1 MKVWDKKP
9 IGTVLA
15 LTKSEAIELG
25 ITEQAVEAG
34 EQHGE
39 LESRGPWS
47 IPVRYKALAMSTV
60 WTPED
65 KKSYSAETDKETAFG
80 LRTLTDVKQSGH
92 QLEGR
97 VSINGKRYSAF
108 TSSQLFEIDDRLVD
122 VATIQVRMEKQK

>member
-9 IGTVLA
+9 IDISLK
-15 LTKSEAIELG
+15 LTKSEAIDLG
-25 ITEQAVEAG
+25 ITEKALEMN
-34 EQHGE
+34 EQRGE
-39 LESRGPWS
+39 LKSVGPWS
-47 IPVRYKALAMSTV
+47 IPVSYKALAMSTV

-65 KKSYSAETDKETAFG
+65 ERHYSSEIDKETAYG
-80 LRTLTDVKQSGH
+80 LRTLTDVRQSGH

-108 TSSQLFEIDDRLVD
+108 TSSQLFEIDGKLVD